1 MEAKVQKTILGK
13 RIIDFNFYKQ
23 TDYRT
28 NKERIHGFVWLED
41 GERIHVIRGQ
51 YHILNKLGQVSGI
64 VLKSNPG
71 HRQIKRMIARWFQT
85 YRKGG
90 KSFFRERV
98 STLREACQ
106 QAQYSLNIKMIQ
118 RGRISFNHYFTA
130 V

>member
-13 RIIDFNFYKQ
+13 KIRSFNFYKQ

-28 NKERIHGFVWLED
+28 NKEMIHGFVWLED

-51 YHILNKLGQVSGI
+51 YHILNNLGQVSGI

-71 HRQIKRMIARWFQT
+71 YKQIKRMIARWFQS

-106 QAQYSLNIKMIQ
+106 QAQYSLNIKMIE

-130 V
+130 S

>member
-1 MEAKVQKTILGK
+1 MANLQKTILGK
-13 RIIDFNFYKQ
+13 KIKGFNFYKQ
-23 TDYRT
+23 TDHRV
-28 NKERIHGFVWLED
+28 NRERVHGFVLLED
-41 GERIHVIRGQ
+41 GERIHVTRGQ
-51 YHILNKLGQVSGI
+51 FHIINELGQVSGM

-71 HRQIKRMIARWFQT
+71 YNQIKRMIARWFQT

-98 STLREACQ
+98 SSMRESCQ

-130 V
+130 S

>member
-1 MEAKVQKTILGK
+1 MGAKVQKTILGK
-13 RIIDFNFYKQ
+13 KITGFNFYKQ

-28 NKERIHGFVWLED
+28 NKEKIHGFVWLEN
-41 GERIHVIRGQ
+41 GERIHVRFGQ
-51 YHILNKLGQVSGI
+51 FHIINELGQVSGM

-71 HRQIKRMIARWFQT
+71 YKQIKRMIARAFQT

-106 QAQYSLNIKMIQ
+106 QAQYGLNIKMIQ
-118 RGRISFNHYFTA
+118 RGRISFNNYFTA
-130 V
+130 S

>member
-1 MEAKVQKTILGK
+1 MANLGKTILGK
-13 RIIDFNFYKQ
+13 KIRSFDFYKQ

-28 NKERIHGFVWLED
+28 NKEMIHGFVWLED

-51 YHILNKLGQVSGI
+51 YHILNNLGQVSGI

-71 HRQIKRMIARWFQT
+71 YKQIKRMIARWFQT

-130 V
+130 S

>member
-13 RIIDFNFYKQ
+13 KIRSFDFYKQ

-28 NKERIHGFVWLED
+28 NKEMIHGFVWLED

-51 YHILNKLGQVSGI
+51 YHILNNLGQVSGI

-71 HRQIKRMIARWFQT
+71 YKQIKRMIARWFQT

-106 QAQYSLNIKMIQ
+106 QAQYSLNIKMIE
-118 RGRISFNHYFTA
+118 RGQISFNHYFTA
-130 V
+130 S